1 MSKLYITVH
10 YSTISYLLAKT
21 YPKSYEG
28 FQEWT
33 VFTDEDL
40 KNTEYIPTE
49 ADLKTFTP
57 LEI

>member
-40 KNTEYIPTE
+40 KNTEYIPT
-49 ADLKTFTP
+49 
-57 LEI
+57 